1 MPCTDS
7 LTAPLAPIID
17 TSSTITSVIAKPCR
31 NLMRNVQPR
40 GQSLSFIVRVSNY
53 RPGYLQIICTRFDI
67 RPGGYIMALRYMASR
82 FSEDRNASDVE
93 VSSQDS
99 RLNHRRL
106 SKPSQVRDRL

>member
-1 MPCTDS
+1 M
-7 LTAPLAPIID
+7 D

-67 RPGGYIMALRYMASR
+67 RRGEYIMTLSYMPSL
-82 FSEDRNASDVE
+82 FSDDLNVSDVKL
-93 VSSQDS
+93 SSQESTLTD
-99 RLNHRRL
+99 RRL
-106 SKPSQVRDRL
+106 RNSTHLRE